1 MQRRIRVVFS
11 IIPFRQLGCLYYE
24 EARNFA
30 PPPYDGFAFVV
41 VICTIAQRAGSGLFT
56 GVRRKVEFSE
66 VHGGNLARSP
76 PPATYRD
83 AREPTCSPEPRP

>member
-1 MQRRIRVVFS
+1 MQRRIRVVLS
-11 IIPFRQLGCLYYE
+11 IIPFRQPGCLYYE

-56 GVRRKVEFSE
+56 GVRGRGILRTS
-66 VHGGNLARSP
+66 HLRRSRGC
-76 PPATYRD
+76 YELD
-83 AREPTCSPEPRP
+83 

>member
-41 VICTIAQRAGSGLFT
+41 VICTIAQPQVAAYSPECVEEEFCEVGGSKQP
-56 GVRRKVEFSE
+56 VRRSGK
-66 VHGGNLARSP
+66 H
-76 PPATYRD
+76 
-83 AREPTCSPEPRP
+83 PTTV

>member
-56 GVRRKVEFSE
+56 GVRGRGILRTS
-66 VHGGNLARSP
+66 HLRRSRGC
-76 PPATYRD
+76 YELD
-83 AREPTCSPEPRP
+83 